1 MMLRDDSC
9 QLMEHSGAG
18 AGAQDDSA
26 VLLTVASG
34 PDLMVLCRQLM
45 RVSEAW

>member
-1 MMLRDDSC
+1 MQVLHGRVRMIS
-9 QLMEHSGAG
+9 
-18 AGAQDDSA
+18 GAQDDSA